1 MGGTSAG
8 DEVMNR
14 FFYTQS
20 QLLDE
25 HTVELSGEDAHHL
38 LRVLRASAGE
48 SLELCNETGQCRRAE
63 IIITEKNG
71 VSCRLGDFLPDSEAS
86 VQFILAFGLLKGEKA
101 EFVLQK
107 ATELGAAGFIP
118 FISSRTVIRPE
129 KDMENRRQ
137 RWQKI
142 IRSAAAQ
149 SRRNLIPP
157 IAPPASWEQ
166 LLKLAK
172 SFDKALLFW
181 EAEGEGQLCAVLRNI
196 QPKSRVL
203 LVTGPEGGFSD
214 EEALVA
220 KSHGL
225 ASVTL
230 GPRILRAETAALVAL
245 AVSLYQAGEM
255 GGS

>member
-1 MGGTSAG
+1 
-8 DEVMNR
+8 MNR
-14 FFYTQS
+14 FFYKQV
-20 QLLDE
+20 QLLSED
-25 HTVELSGEDAHHL
+25 TVKLSGEDVHHL
-38 LRVLRASAGE
+38 LRVLRASVGE
-48 SLELCNETGQCRRAE
+48 SLELCCETGRCRRAE
-63 IIITEKNG
+63 ILFVEKNS
-71 VSCRLGDFLPDSEAS
+71 VSCRLGDFLPDSEPSIQFS
-86 VQFILAFGLLKGEKA
+86 VAFGLLKGEKA

-107 ATELGAAGFIP
+107 ATELGAASFIP
-118 FISSRTVIRPE
+118 FISERTVVRPDKE
-129 KDMENRRQ
+129 MENRRQ

-157 IAPPASWEQ
+157 VQSPASWQQ
-166 LLKLAK
+166 LLELAK

-181 EAEGEGQLCAVLRNI
+181 EGKGGRLLCDVLKNL
-196 QPKSRVL
+196 QPKSRIL

-214 EEALVA
+214 EELFAA

-225 ASVTL
+225 EPVTL
-230 GPRILRAETAALVAL
+230 GSRILRAETAALVAL